1 MSGLFQMD
9 ELSIKAEEAEQR
21 ADKAEFKVSLLFFL
35 NFAYYIMLCF
45 CQNFAVYD

>member
-21 ADKAEFKVSLLFFL
+21 ADKAEFKVSLLM
-35 NFAYYIMLCF
+35 NSMQTCN
-45 CQNFAVYD
+45 CVT